1 MYLLISCI
9 LLNASL
15 TIIFKY
21 FDRYKVDLFQS
32 IAINYVTCFITGSL
46 VIGHFHFVP
55 KSVGS
60 EWFPY
65 ALILGVL
72 FITVFNFVGA
82 TVKTNGVMAASIFQK
97 MSLVAPTLLG
107 LMVYQESSGWYKILG
122 IFLAIGSIF
131 VLVRP
136 SGSEHDSTAAT
147 PTRKSMALLLYPMAT
162 FLGSCLIDGGL
173 YLVQRQNWIHGED
186 LPFTTILFGVA
197 ALGGIMGMVYQYLR
211 EGKTLKKSSIIGG
224 IILGV
229 PNFFSIYLL
238 MLVLASGWEGSFVFP
253 VNNVGILSVSALVGV
268 LVFKEL
274 LSVSKFA
281 GLAMAVLSILLI
293 SNN

>member
-1 MYLLISCI
+1 MS
-9 LLNASL
+9 
-15 TIIFKY
+15 
-21 FDRYKVDLFQS
+21 
-32 IAINYVTCFITGSL
+32 
-46 VIGHFHFVP
+46 FVP
-55 KSVGS
+55 QSAS
-60 EWFPY
+60 SQWFPY
-65 ALILGVL
+65 ALVLGIL

-97 MSLVAPTLLG
+97 MSLVAPTILG
-107 LMVYQESSGWYKILG
+107 LVVYQESSGWLKILG
-122 IFLAIGSIF
+122 ILLAIGSIF
-131 VLVRP
+131 VLVKP
-136 SGSEHDSTAAT
+136 SEADHSNIAPSQAAH
-147 PTRKSMALLLYPMAT
+147 SVGYLLFPLAT
-162 FLGSCLIDGGL
+162 FFGSCLIDGGL
-173 YLVQRQNWIHGED
+173 YLVQRQNWINGED

-197 ALGGIMGMVYQYLR
+197 AVGGLIGMLYQYIR
-211 EGKTLKKSSIIGG
+211 EGKTIKKSSILGG

-238 MLVLASGWEGSFVFP
+238 MLVLANGWEGSFVFP

-274 LSVSKFA
+274 MSISKIA